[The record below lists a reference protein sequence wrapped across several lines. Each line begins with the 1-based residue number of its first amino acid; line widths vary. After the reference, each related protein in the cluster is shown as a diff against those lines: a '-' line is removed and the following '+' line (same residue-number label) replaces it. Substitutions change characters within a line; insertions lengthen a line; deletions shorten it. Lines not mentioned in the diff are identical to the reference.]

1 MFSPPPRSMQNRS
14 IFFFLPLL
22 LKSKTWTDFFLHQW
36 WSLVCSPCFLCFP
49 SMMYFPT
56 SQIYL
61 KLSKWF
67 LIVLESKPRLLNVA
81 YKVLQGK
88 NLAVLSSH
96 FGSLYSSGKPS
107 SLATVLAP
115 GLSVFSI
122 RVFFFVCHLLGGS
135 VTYPAFSLPSFFS
148 TFTLPL

>member
-1 MFSPPPRSMQNRS
+1 M
-14 IFFFLPLL
+14 
-22 LKSKTWTDFFLHQW
+22 W
-36 WSLVCSPCFLCFP
+36 WSPICTPCFLCFP
-49 SMMYFPT
+49 SMMSFPT

-81 YKVLQGK
+81 YKVLQSK

-122 RVFFFVCHLLGGS
+122 RVFFFVCHSLSGL
-135 VTYPAFSLPSFFS
+135 VTYPAFSHPSFFS
-148 TFTLPL
+148 TFTYLFKTNLQPYSAISEHLIFPVTFLI